1 MIWLEAD
8 FHFVFEMVQ
17 AMYFAI
23 VKLIKQWDLVND
35 GSSMHSLNHEQIVN
49 ICFDMACN
57 YSY

>member
-17 AMYFAI
+17 AMCFAI

-35 GSSMHSLNHEQIVN
+35 GSGMHSLNHEQIVN